1 MDTDYDDDEDN
12 DDNSIDEFITQMNHS
27 DQYKNIFKIMVKGR
41 RLFFRVQ
48 GMNEDFGDSTVAEN
62 LLHFN
67 SIGLSWNNPADRVPI
82 MRVEASNIRHLLRGI
97 GRFRPNEEDEEDQ
110 EDRPQETIDKANAL
124 PATEK
129 NKMSATRR
137 QQRHQAALPSA
148 VARQASIS
156 DRASSLSEDKG
167 RVRVRSKI
175 ISA

>member
-1 MDTDYDDDEDN
+1 MDTDEMESDDN
-12 DDNSIDEFITQMNHS
+12 NSIDEFITQMNNS

-97 GRFRPNEEDEEDQ
+97 GRFRPNEEDEEEADSL
-110 EDRPQETIDKANAL
+110 I
-124 PATEK
+124 
-129 NKMSATRR
+129 
-137 QQRHQAALPSA
+137 
-148 VARQASIS
+148 I
-156 DRASSLSEDKG
+156 SLSNYMTNTEARGLRK
-167 RVRVRSKI
+167 RKRKSIKTKSRKSRK
-175 ISA
+175 SRKTKKSRK

>member
-1 MDTDYDDDEDN
+1 MDTDEMESDDN
-12 DDNSIDEFITQMNHS
+12 NSIDEFITQMNHS

-97 GRFRPNEEDEEDQ
+97 GRFRPNEEDEEEADSL
-110 EDRPQETIDKANAL
+110 I
-124 PATEK
+124 
-129 NKMSATRR
+129 
-137 QQRHQAALPSA
+137 
-148 VARQASIS
+148 I
-156 DRASSLSEDKG
+156 SLSNYMTNTEARGLRK
-167 RVRVRSKI
+167 RKRKSIKTKSRKTKKSKK
-175 ISA
+175 SRKSRK

>member
-1 MDTDYDDDEDN
+1 MDTDEMDTDDN
-12 DDNSIDEFITQMNHS
+12 NSIDEFITQMNNS

-97 GRFRPNEEDEEDQ
+97 GRFRPNEEDEE
-110 EDRPQETIDKANAL
+110 EAESLI
-124 PATEK
+124 
-129 NKMSATRR
+129 
-137 QQRHQAALPSA
+137 
-148 VARQASIS
+148 I
-156 DRASSLSEDKG
+156 SLSNYMTNTEARGLRK
-167 RVRVRSKI
+167 RKRKSIKTKSRKTKKSRKTRKTKK
-175 ISA
+175 SRK

>member
-1 MDTDYDDDEDN
+1 MDTDEMETDDN
-12 DDNSIDEFITQMNHS
+12 NSIDEFITQMNNS

-97 GRFRPNEEDEEDQ
+97 GRFRPNEEDEEEADSL
-110 EDRPQETIDKANAL
+110 I
-124 PATEK
+124 
-129 NKMSATRR
+129 
-137 QQRHQAALPSA
+137 
-148 VARQASIS
+148 I
-156 DRASSLSEDKG
+156 SLSNYMTNTEARGLRK
-167 RVRVRSKI
+167 RKRKSIKTKSRKTKKSRK
-175 ISA
+175 SRKTKKSRK

>member
-1 MDTDYDDDEDN
+1 MDTDEMESDDN
-12 DDNSIDEFITQMNHS
+12 NSIDEFITQMNNS

-97 GRFRPNEEDEEDQ
+97 GRFRPNEEDEEEADSL
-110 EDRPQETIDKANAL
+110 I
-124 PATEK
+124 
-129 NKMSATRR
+129 
-137 QQRHQAALPSA
+137 
-148 VARQASIS
+148 I
-156 DRASSLSEDKG
+156 SLSNYMTNTEARGLRK
-167 RVRVRSKI
+167 RKRKSIKTKSRKTKKSKK
-175 ISA
+175 SRKSRK

>member
-1 MDTDYDDDEDN
+1 MDTDEMETDDN
-12 DDNSIDEFITQMNHS
+12 NSIDEFITQMNNS

-97 GRFRPNEEDEEDQ
+97 GRFRPNEEDEEEADSL
-110 EDRPQETIDKANAL
+110 I
-124 PATEK
+124 
-129 NKMSATRR
+129 
-137 QQRHQAALPSA
+137 
-148 VARQASIS
+148 I
-156 DRASSLSEDKG
+156 SLSNYMTNTEARGLRK
-167 RVRVRSKI
+167 RKRKSIKTKSRKTKKSRK
-175 ISA
+175 SRKSRK

>member
-1 MDTDYDDDEDN
+1 MDTDEMESDDN
-12 DDNSIDEFITQMNHS
+12 NSIDEFITQMNHS

-97 GRFRPNEEDEEDQ
+97 GRFRPNEEDEEEADSL
-110 EDRPQETIDKANAL
+110 I
-124 PATEK
+124 
-129 NKMSATRR
+129 
-137 QQRHQAALPSA
+137 
-148 VARQASIS
+148 I
-156 DRASSLSEDKG
+156 SLSNYMTNTEARGLRK
-167 RVRVRSKI
+167 RKRKSIKTKSRKSKK
-175 ISA
+175 SRKTKKSKKSRK